1 MTAQVVA
8 RQTRLQQRYRET
20 PAEALITESARTA
33 DGVRHDPFHGHLEIG
48 GAAPSLV
55 PELGLEVGVHS
66 AVGGDHDL
74 PNPGHVLVGAL
85 AACMDTTLRM
95 FAERFGIEL
104 ESLEVSVDG
113 HVDVRGALMVSAEAP
128 VGFQDMHCRVD
139 LRPAEG
145 TPPEALAKL
154 MAATERSCVVL
165 QTLRNGAP
173 ITTSLAVRSAEQVG

>member
-1 MTAQVVA
+1 MSTEVVA
-8 RQTRLQQRYRET
+8 RQTRLQQRYREA

-33 DGVRHDPFHGHLEIG
+33 NGVRHDPFHGHLEIG
-48 GAAPSLV
+48 GGGPNLV
-55 PELGLEVGVHS
+55 PERGFEIGIHS

-85 AACMDTTLRM
+85 AACMDTTLRIL
-95 FAERFGIEL
+95 AARFGIEL

-113 HVDVRGALMVSAEAP
+113 RVDVRGALMVSAEVP

-139 LRPAEG
+139 LRPVQG
-145 TPPEALAKL
+145 TPAEAIERL

-173 ITTSLAVRSAEQVG
+173 ITTSLVMR